1 MNRSLS
7 HLTSPTSRQFIDNRS
22 QARPSRWLQRIWWCL
37 FLCVGSGLTLAAQE
51 PAPAAPEQPPA
62 AVPVQPPPETPTAE
76 APPAATPP
84 AETPASPPK
93 ENPQPPAETPA
104 APAEEPVEQETKEVS
119 PTEPAGEETKPTE
132 EKPSDSKEEA
142 KPASDASSG
151 LVDFQRDIAS
161 VLSTRCLECHGPKQ
175 AKNDFRVDDKD
186 SLMSYIEA
194 GDSSNSSLITDYLI
208 SSDPDSLMP
217 PASHGGPLPTSEI
230 ALIKLW
236 IDEGAGWPEGATV
249 VAAGEEGASKPAT
262 ETKKPMPTSMAG
274 RIWAFQ
280 GFLHPATVHFPI
292 ALLILGA
299 FAAMGSYLPGW
310 TSAEPIAKF
319 CLFFG
324 AMFAVVACIMGWSFA
339 TERGYGNWTATDGEI
354 FWHRWS
360 GIILAVFSVI
370 LMLISWQSNR
380 SGSTKHIWKLGM
392 LLAAVIVGLVGH
404 QGGELTYGK
413 AMYDRA
419 FEYLLGE
426 DVAKK

>member
-1 MNRSLS
+1 VNRSLS
-7 HLTSPTSRQFIDNRS
+7 HLTSPAFTQSIEHTS
-22 QARPSRWLQRIWWCL
+22 QARPSRWIQRIWWCL
-37 FLCVGSGLTLAAQE
+37 FLCVGSGLVAAAQD
-51 PAPAAPEQPPA
+51 PAPVTPEQ
-62 AVPVQPPPETPTAE
+62 
-76 APPAATPP
+76 PP
-84 AETPASPPK
+84 AETPAPAAETPTQEPAK
-93 ENPQPPAETPA
+93 ESPQPPAETPQPA
-104 APAEEPVEQETKEVS
+104 PEQTPEKEPAEEKPAEEKPAEEKPVEQKTI
-119 PTEPAGEETKPTE
+119 E
-132 EKPSDSKEEA
+132 EKPADAPADENAAADSDA
-142 KPASDASSG
+142 TKPATETGSG
-151 LVDFQRDIAS
+151 LVDFQRDIAP
-161 VLSTRCLECHGPKQ
+161 VLASRCLECHGPKQ

-186 SLMSYIEA
+186 SMLGYIEA
-194 GDSSNSSLITDYLI
+194 GDSSSSSLMTDYLI
-208 SSDPDSLMP
+208 TSDPDSLMP
-217 PASHGGPLPTSEI
+217 PASHGGPLPTAEI

-249 VAAGEEGASKPAT
+249 VAAGEAGESKPAP
-262 ETKKPMPTSMAG
+262 ETKKVMPTSMAA
-274 RIWAFQ
+274 RVWAFQ

-324 AMFAVVACIMGWSFA
+324 AIFSVVACLMGWSFA
-339 TERGYGNWTATDGEI
+339 TERGYGDWTSTEGEI

-370 LMLISWQSNR
+370 LMLLSWKSNR
-380 SGSTKHIWKLGM
+380 SSSTKHIWKLGM

-426 DVAKK
+426 DK